1 MKKKMYIITAVLL
14 IITLIA
20 TSTACA
26 KTDRDAK
33 GKDGGKT
40 VKSESADSKKNTS
53 IKVKVG
59 KKTFKAVLYR
69 NKSTKKLLRKFPLK
83 MTMSELN
90 GNEKYKYLNYSL
102 PTKEKKVKKI
112 KAGDIMLY
120 GDDCIVIFYKSFKT
134 SYSYTKLGRIT
145 NPKKLAKAAGR
156 GQVKVKF
163 SK

>member
-14 IITLIA
+14 IISLIA

-26 KTDRDAK
+26 KTDSDAK

-40 VKSESADSKKNTS
+40 VKSESTDSKKNTS

-112 KAGDIMLY
+112 NAGDIMLY

-134 SYSYTKLGRIT
+134 SYSYTKMGRIT
-145 NPKKLAKAAGR
+145 NPKKLAKAVGR

>member
-33 GKDGGKT
+33 GKDGGNT
-40 VKSESADSKKNTS
+40 VKSESTDSKKNTS